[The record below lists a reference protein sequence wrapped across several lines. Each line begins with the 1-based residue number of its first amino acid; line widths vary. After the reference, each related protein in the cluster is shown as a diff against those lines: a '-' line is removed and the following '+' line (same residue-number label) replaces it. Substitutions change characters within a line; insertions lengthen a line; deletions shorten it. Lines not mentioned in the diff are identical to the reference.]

1 MGDMNDFIH
10 KISEKAGFEPTTVV
24 WQPRYTVKPKNCI
37 SAPTKRTTFG
47 LLVVLPG
54 TDVVGLRVPG
64 PHDGS
69 RVERKPPG
77 VDRGS
82 LKTPATGRRDEDE
95 GGDRLRDAGQK
106 IFIFSYAKSNI
117 EQIIF
122 TSKIVNSLKQFI
134 GRVGKTRYLIP

>member
-1 MGDMNDFIH
+1 M
-10 KISEKAGFEPTTVV
+10 
-24 WQPRYTVKPKNCI
+24 
-37 SAPTKRTTFG
+37 
-47 LLVVLPG
+47 
-54 TDVVGLRVPG
+54 GLRVPG

-106 IFIFSYAKSNI
+106 IFIFFHMQN
-117 EQIIF
+117 QIL
-122 TSKIVNSLKQFI
+122 SK
-134 GRVGKTRYLIP
+134 